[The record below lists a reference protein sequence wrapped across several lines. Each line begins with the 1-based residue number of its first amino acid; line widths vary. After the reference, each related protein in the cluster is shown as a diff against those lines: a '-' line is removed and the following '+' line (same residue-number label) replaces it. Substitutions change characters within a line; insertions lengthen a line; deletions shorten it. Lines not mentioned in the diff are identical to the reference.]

1 MAVAYAVGSPELSVA
16 ESFTEMEPNID
27 QVPANRSKKRN
38 RRQLLRASIGIA
50 AMVGLYTWR
59 FEPHWIEIVRRT
71 LAIRNLPFNLHGL
84 TLVQLSDLHI
94 GPQVDDAYL
103 LRAMES
109 VRDLNPDI
117 VVYTGDFVSYH
128 SDLDGNVAEIMPQLA
143 CGRIGTFGIL
153 GNHDYGRGFRD
164 HAFAD
169 RVAAMASDAGVK
181 ILRNDLA
188 SIQGLN
194 IIGVDEL
201 WVDRCHPQDSLQ
213 ALQPE
218 QAALVLLHN
227 PDGADLPI
235 WESFRGWILSGHT
248 HGGQCKPPFL
258 PPPIVPVRNRRY
270 TRGEIALSDGRRMY
284 INRGLGHLLRVRFNV
299 RPEIT
304 VFTLIS
310 QPDA

>member
-1 MAVAYAVGSPELSVA
+1 
-16 ESFTEMEPNID
+16 
-27 QVPANRSKKRN
+27 
-38 RRQLLRASIGIA
+38 
-50 AMVGLYTWR
+50 MVGLYTWR

-71 LAIRNLPFNLHGL
+71 LAINNLPTHLHGS

-103 LRAMES
+103 LNAMEV
-109 VRDLNPDI
+109 VRDMNPDI
-117 VVYTGDFVSYH
+117 IVYTGDFVSYH
-128 SDLDGNVAEIMPQLA
+128 SDLDGNVSKIIPQLA
-143 CGRIGTFGIL
+143 RGRMGTFGIL
-153 GNHDYGRGFRD
+153 GNHDYGRGFQD

-169 RVAAMASDAGVK
+169 RVAAMANDAGVA
-181 ILRNDLA
+181 ILRNDMA
-188 SIQGLN
+188 SVQDLN

-201 WVDRCHPQDSLQ
+201 WVNRCNPQELLQ
-213 ALQPE
+213 ALPPDH
-218 QAALVLLHN
+218 AALVLLHN

-235 WESFRGWILSGHT
+235 WEPFQGWILSGHT

-270 TRGEIALSDGRRMY
+270 TSGEFALSNGRHMY
-284 INRGLGHLLRVRFNV
+284 INRGLGHLLRVRFNA